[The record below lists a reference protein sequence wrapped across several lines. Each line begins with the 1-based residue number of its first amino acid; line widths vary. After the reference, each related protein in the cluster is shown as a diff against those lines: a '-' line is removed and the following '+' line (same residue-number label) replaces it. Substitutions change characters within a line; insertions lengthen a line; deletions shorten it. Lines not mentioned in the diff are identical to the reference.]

1 MYSKPHLKN
10 LLTHLKTFIVYLLF
24 IRHFGVGSA
33 LKRPKMNGVNNS
45 GSIKRPLTEES
56 SAAWRVKHRQCRSGC
71 RQAEAEQDCI
81 PPPHAQPLSHP
92 RKILK
97 KALEWEGGGI
107 LVFYH
112 FGGSFICTSQHFLGK
127 CKVSILFVNPL
138 WGQKSGV
145 WFLCTGNGDKLVFSG
160 TIFHCLVTILLLF
173 HCYLNPDFLLDF

>member
-56 SAAWRVKHRQCRSGC
+56 SAPWRVKHRQCRSGR

-107 LVFYH
+107 PVFYH
-112 FGGSFICTSQHFLGK
+112 FGGSFICTSQHSSWVNAKCQSCLLTLSGARRVGYDSCALGTETNLSFLAQF
-127 CKVSILFVNPL
+127 SIA
-138 WGQKSGV
+138 S
-145 WFLCTGNGDKLVFSG
+145 
-160 TIFHCLVTILLLF
+160 
-173 HCYLNPDFLLDF
+173 